1 MPVLGDPEAQV
12 LLSRMESDLMQ
23 HIIDL
28 DEGKRTEFKWKNESI
43 VGVMLAS
50 KGYPDAYEKGHKVSG
65 FDLNENY
72 FVSGLKKQGDTF
84 VTSGGRVILAIGKGD
99 NVQDAQRDA
108 YEKYH
113 KYKVTIYSIV
123 MTLRIKHYNL
133 NK

>member
-1 MPVLGDPEAQV
+1 
-12 LLSRMESDLMQ
+12 MQ

-28 DEGKRTEFKWKNESI
+28 DEGKRTEFKWKNEAI

-84 VTSGGRVILAIGKGD
+84 VTSGGRVILAIGKGH
-99 NVQDAQRDA
+99 NVHDAQRDA
-108 YEKYH
+108 YEKYI

-123 MTLRIKHYNL
+123 MILRIKHYNL
-133 NK
+133 NKYI

>member
-1 MPVLGDPEAQV
+1 GPKVIEFNARFGDPEAQV

-84 VTSGGRVILAIGKGD
+84 VTSGRRVILAIGKGD

-108 YEKYH
+108 YEKVSQIQSDHLFYRH
-113 KYKVTIYSIV
+113 DIA
-123 MTLRIKHYNL
+123 
-133 NK
+133 